1 VKAVRPVTSTTDL
14 TAVAPAARHATLG
27 PGAGERGFALLIVL
41 WIFVVLFAIGAEFA
55 QGMRDNATATR
66 NFAEETQSY
75 YLATAAAN
83 RTFYRALRARDEGIF
98 GATPEELGEDQVPL
112 VQTDGEWHREEMWG
126 APVWV
131 RVTDE
136 GGKISLNTSQEN
148 LLRLVLKNL
157 GLDMDAAAALS
168 DSILD
173 WIDKD
178 DEHRLNGAESE
189 YYEGLPRAYKAKNA
203 PFDALEELLLVKGVT
218 PELFYG
224 GNETYPVGL
233 IDVFSVF
240 NHYGTVNVRNM
251 TPKVMRT
258 LFALD
263 DKEME
268 EMKTNQEES
277 AATLLSLLQTHLPDP
292 TIAGLLSDEPA
303 NVVKVEVQA
312 KYPDTRVPA
321 HVAGVVDVGGSEE
334 GVYVLRWTDQLPVE
348 DVENVEAVGDAA

>member
-1 VKAVRPVTSTTDL
+1 MIPTATRSEATT
-14 TAVAPAARHATLG
+14 VAAERRRAARAAETDEG
-27 PGAGERGFALLIVL
+27 GFALLIVL
-41 WIFVVLFAIGAEFA
+41 WIFVVLFVLGAEFA

-98 GATPEELGEDQVPL
+98 DATPEELGEEVAPL
-112 VQTDGEWHREEMWG
+112 VQIDGEWHQEEMWG

-136 GGKISLNTSQEN
+136 SSKIALNTAQEN
-148 LLRLVLKNL
+148 LLRLVLTNL
-157 GLDMDAAAALS
+157 GLDADAAAALA

-173 WIDKD
+173 WVDRD
-178 DEHRLNGAESE
+178 DEHRLNGAERD
-189 YYEGLPRAYKAKNA
+189 YYEGLPRPYTAKNM
-203 PFDALEELLLVKGVT
+203 PFDSLEELLRVKGVT

-224 GNETYPVGL
+224 RNEAYPVGL
-233 IDVFSVF
+233 VDVFSVF
-240 NHYGTVNVRNM
+240 NRYGSISVRNIM
-251 TPKVMRT
+251 PPVMRA

-263 DKEME
+263 DE
-268 EMKTNQEES
+268 ELEQMRVARDES
-277 AATLLSLLQTHLPDP
+277 SETFLSLLQTRIPDP
-292 TIAGLLSDEPA
+292 TLGNLLNNDPA

-312 KYPDTRVPA
+312 KLPGSRVPA

-348 DVENVEAVGDAA
+348 AIGEVS

>member
-1 VKAVRPVTSTTDL
+1 M
-14 TAVAPAARHATLG
+14 APAAREATLG
-27 PGAGERGFALLIVL
+27 AGAGERGFALLIVL

-83 RTFYRALRARDEGIF
+83 RTFYRVLRARDEGIL
-98 GATPEELGEDQVPL
+98 GATPQELGEDAVPGAQGTQG
-112 VQTDGEWHREEMWG
+112 VPADGEWYG
-126 APVWV
+126 QGQGGNVCV
-131 RVTDE
+131 RLIDE
-136 GGKISLNTSQEN
+136 GAKISLNTSQEN

-157 GLDMDAAAALS
+157 GLDADAAAALS

-178 DEHRLNGAESE
+178 HDHRLNGAESE
-189 YYEGLPRAYKAKNA
+189 YYEGLPRPYKAKDA

-240 NHYGTVNVRNM
+240 NHYGTVNVHNM

-268 EMKTNQEES
+268 EMKKNQKES
-277 AATLLSLLQTHLPDP
+277 AATLLPLLQTHLPDP
-292 TIAGLLSDEPA
+292 TIAGLLSDEAAP
-303 NVVKVEVQA
+303 NIVTVEVQA

-321 HVAGVVDVGGSEE
+321 HVAGVIDVGGSEE
-334 GVYVLRWTDQLPVE
+334 GIYVLRWVDQLPVV
-348 DVENVEAVGDAA
+348 DVECPPEVGDAA